1 MITILMVACFAFIIV
16 ACVEF
21 VILSRLNQL
30 LESNDE
36 EIFFLENERDTL
48 REKVLS
54 LQHEIEDLEYEIQAL
69 KTTKTKAKKQ
79 EKIVPIEKAPK
90 KRGRKPK
97 AKKED

>member
-1 MITILMVACFAFIIV
+1 MTTLLMLACFAFIIV

-21 VILSRLNQL
+21 AIISRLNQL

-54 LQHEIEDLEYEIQAL
+54 LQHEIEDLEYEIQVL
-69 KTTKTKAKKQ
+69 KTKKTKAKKQ
-79 EKIVPIEKAPK
+79 EKVVPIEKAPK

>member
-1 MITILMVACFAFIIV
+1 MTTLLMLACFAFIIV

-21 VILSRLNQL
+21 AIISRLNQL

-48 REKVLS
+48 REKILS
-54 LQHEIEDLEYEIQAL
+54 LQHEIEDLEYEIQVL
-69 KTTKTKAKKQ
+69 KTKKAKAKKQ
-79 EKIVPIEKAPK
+79 EKVVPIEKAPK

>member
-1 MITILMVACFAFIIV
+1 MTTLLMLACFAFIIV

-21 VILSRLNQL
+21 AIISRLNQL

-48 REKVLS
+48 REKILS
-54 LQHEIEDLEYEIQAL
+54 LQHEIEDLEYEIEVL
-69 KTTKTKAKKQ
+69 KTKKTKAKKQ
-79 EKIVPIEKAPK
+79 EKVVPIEKAPK